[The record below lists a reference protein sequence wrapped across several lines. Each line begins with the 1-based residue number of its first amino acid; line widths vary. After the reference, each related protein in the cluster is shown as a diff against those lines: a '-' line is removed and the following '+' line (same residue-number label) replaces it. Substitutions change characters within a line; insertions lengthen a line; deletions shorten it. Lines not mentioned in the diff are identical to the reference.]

1 MKGEMPQDGFNYEDT
16 FLSPTK
22 YLLLA
27 AFAVAMSG
35 CGLVVLADDYQ
46 KDVKKR
52 DAEMQFIRKQML
64 AHTQILANH
73 GKMINEARL
82 QIRDALSLVKSSAAG
97 MRQKAAKKP
106 KKKRAA
112 PPKAAAKKPPAMKL
126 PPASRVMFIRRAYRG
141 LPLNYAGGYRA
152 PRGKRV
158 PYTLPPGTRVR
169 TLSGDNRGF
178 TRVEVQTGRW
188 KGRKMWVRTI
198 WLVRSRTRP
207 KRRS

>member
-1 MKGEMPQDGFNYEDT
+1 MKGEMPQGGFNYEDT
-16 FLSPTK
+16 LLNPTK

-46 KDVKKR
+46 KDVKQR
-52 DAEMQFIRKQML
+52 AAEMQFVRKQML

-82 QIRDALSLVKSSAAG
+82 QIRDALSLAKSSAAG
-97 MRQKAAKKP
+97 MRQEAAKKP
-106 KKKRAA
+106 EMKQAA
-112 PPKAAAKKPPAMKL
+112 PPKAVAKKPPAMKL
-126 PPASRVMFIRRAYRG
+126 PSPSRVMFIRRSYRG
-141 LPLNYAGGYRA
+141 LSLNYAGGYRA

-169 TLSGDNRGF
+169 TLSGDDRGF
-178 TRVEVQTGRW
+178 TQVEVQTGRW

-198 WLVRSRTRP
+198 WLVGRQTRP
-207 KRRS
+207 KRRG